1 MIQVMLVD
9 DHRLVRSGLKKLV
22 DDAGDMKV
30 VAEADTGEQAL
41 EAVRKQAPDV
51 ILMDINMPGIGGLE
65 ATRRMLQSKPGLKVI
80 GLSMHAEDP
89 FPSRLLAVGAAGY
102 LTKDCAAEEI
112 LTAIRKVHSGGH
124 YITPTVAGNLAVSL
138 ATGKNQNSPFAA
150 LSQRE
155 MQVML
160 MVTNGSSIQE
170 ISDSLCLSPKTVS
183 TYRYRLFEKLGVDN
197 DVELTRMA
205 MRHGILESDDVAA
218 HP

>member
-1 MIQVMLVD
+1 MIKVLLVD
-9 DHRLVRSGLKKLV
+9 DHRLVRTGLRKLIE
-22 DDAGDMKV
+22 DATDMTV
-30 VAEADTGEQAL
+30 LADADTGEQAL
-41 EAVRKQAPDV
+41 DLVRKTPPDV

-65 ATRRMLQSKPGLKVI
+65 ATRRMLQSNPRLRVI
-80 GLSMHAEDP
+80 GLSMHQDDP
-89 FPSRLLAVGAAGY
+89 FPSRLLAAGAAGY
-102 LTKDCAAEEI
+102 LTKDCAADEI
-112 LTAIRKVHSGGH
+112 LTAIRKVHMGGH
-124 YITPTVAGNLAVSL
+124 YITPSVAGNLAVSL
-138 ATGKNQNSPFAA
+138 ATGKSNANPFAQ

-205 MRHGILESDDVAA
+205 MRHGILESDPSLAA
-218 HP
+218 G